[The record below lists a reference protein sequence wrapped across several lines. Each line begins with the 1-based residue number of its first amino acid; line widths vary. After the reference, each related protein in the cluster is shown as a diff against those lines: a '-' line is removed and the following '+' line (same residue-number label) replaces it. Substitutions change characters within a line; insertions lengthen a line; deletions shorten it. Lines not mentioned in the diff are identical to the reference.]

1 MEKLGPWCLCQ
12 HENPM
17 ACWKA
22 SDLVFVAIIGDEN
35 HRKSPMKSRERFMV
49 LVVYCF
55 MIWTLLNYVSFSCVR
70 ACVRAFRM
78 QCDAMQCNGS
88 GSR

>member
-1 MEKLGPWCLCQ
+1 
-12 HENPM
+12 M

-22 SDLVFVAIIGDEN
+22 SDLVFVDIIGDEN

-55 MIWTLLNYVSFSCVR
+55 MIWTL
-70 ACVRAFRM
+70 
-78 QCDAMQCNGS
+78 
-88 GSR
+88 